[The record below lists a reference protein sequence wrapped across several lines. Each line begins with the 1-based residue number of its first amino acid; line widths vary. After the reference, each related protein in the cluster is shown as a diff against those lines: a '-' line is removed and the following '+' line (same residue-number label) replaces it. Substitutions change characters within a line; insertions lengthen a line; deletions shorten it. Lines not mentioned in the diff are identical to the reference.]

1 MANAWTSREAA
12 IHALIGRRI
21 RQAREEAGL
30 APRALAGRLGIAA
43 ARLAGMERGTERLSA
58 RQVFEV
64 AGATGKPVSYFF
76 ADLDPRGAQQ
86 GAPPDAQAAAEAAH
100 RHAIADV
107 SSARLAE
114 TRALIAAFYRI
125 ADPATRRDVIR
136 LLRGIAEDLR

>member
-1 MANAWTSREAA
+1 VANAWTSREAA

-86 GAPPDAQAAAEAAH
+86 GAQAAAAEAAH